1 MQVRRHAG
9 GLTRNTT
16 RRRGVVLVGLL
27 VVVAALGL
35 FAQYFV
41 VRPVTVSSASMAP
54 ALCPGDRVLV
64 WKWRAA
70 LDAVHRG
77 DVVVVE
83 APRSG
88 AALVKRAVGLPGDVV
103 EIRDALLYVNQ
114 QLVEEPNVDHEAVDS
129 LYYGPVEVP
138 SGHVLV
144 LGDAREVSIDS
155 RSFGPVPAS
164 QLVGTVVQR
173 LARGT
178 C

>member
-1 MQVRRHAG
+1 MQVRRPAR
-9 GLTRNTT
+9 GLTRGTT
-16 RRRGVVLVGLL
+16 HRRGVALVAVLVT
-27 VVVAALGL
+27 VVGLGL
-35 FAQYFV
+35 FAQFFV

-64 WKWRAA
+64 WKWRTA
-70 LDAVHRG
+70 LDDVHRG
-77 DVVVVE
+77 DMVVVK

-88 AALVKRAVGLPGDVV
+88 TQLVKRAVGLPGDVV

-114 QLVEEPNVDHEAVDS
+114 QLVDEPGVDHESVDS
-129 LYYGPVEVP
+129 LYYGPVHVP
-138 SGHVLV
+138 TEHVLV

-164 QLVGTVVQR
+164 NLVGTVATR
-173 LARGT
+173 LAHGS

>member
-1 MQVRRHAG
+1 MQVRRPAG
-9 GLTRNTT
+9 GLSRGTT
-16 RRRGVVLVGLL
+16 RRTNVVLVAVLATVAGMGLL
-27 VVVAALGL
+27 
-35 FAQYFV
+35 AQLFV
-41 VRPVTVSSASMAP
+41 VRPVTVGSASMAP

-64 WKWRAA
+64 WKWRPA
-70 LDAVHRG
+70 LDDVRRG
-77 DVVVVE
+77 DVIVVK

-88 AALVKRAVGLPGDVV
+88 APLVKRAVGLPGDVV

-114 QLVEEPNVDHEAVDS
+114 HLVDEPNVDHEAVDS

-138 SGHVLV
+138 TGHVLV

-164 QLVGTVVQR
+164 QLIGTVVKR